1 MKIIASYN
9 IKGGV
14 GKTATA
20 VNLAYL
26 SAREG
31 NRTLIWDLDP
41 QGAATYY
48 FRVKPKIRGGTR
60 ALVSGHRDLDDLV
73 KGTDFESLDLLPAD
87 FSYRNMDLV
96 LEENKRPTKQ
106 LQKLLAPMG
115 IAYDYVFLDCP
126 PSISLVS
133 ENVFRASHVLLVP
146 MIPTTLSART
156 LDQLQEFLEGH
167 DGLGKVNLMPFFSMV
182 DRRKHLHVHLME
194 TLPES
199 FPTFLKASIPYAS
212 DVERMGLNRMPL
224 PAYTPPSNP
233 VTRAYEALWTEI
245 KEGLAKTGRW

>member
-1 MKIIASYN
+1 
-9 IKGGV
+9 
-14 GKTATA
+14 
-20 VNLAYL
+20 
-26 SAREG
+26 
-31 NRTLIWDLDP
+31 
-41 QGAATYY
+41 
-48 FRVKPKIRGGTR
+48 
-60 ALVSGHRDLDDLV
+60 
-73 KGTDFESLDLLPAD
+73 
-87 FSYRNMDLV
+87 
-96 LEENKRPTKQ
+96 
-106 LQKLLAPMG
+106 
-115 IAYDYVFLDCP
+115 
-126 PSISLVS
+126 
-133 ENVFRASHVLLVP
+133 

-245 KEGLAKTGRW
+245 KEGLAKTGR